1 MRELKFRAWDKKRK
15 VFIYIE
21 LRKNTYTCTLL
32 SSISFPLDA
41 SEWLQFTGLK
51 DKNGKEIY
59 EGNIVSGRYVDDLN
73 GETFVNEEIT
83 ELDPESPCRGYW
95 EDCEI
100 IGNIYENPELKN
112 LSGGKNNEKKDK
124 PQPV

>member
-1 MRELKFRAWDKKRK
+1 MRELKFRAWDKKTNKMASWELILKECNRFSFLILPSWNFMQ
-15 VFIYIE
+15 FIG
-21 LRKNTYTCTLL
+21 R
-32 SSISFPLDA
+32 
-41 SEWLQFTGLK
+41 K
-51 DKNGKEIY
+51 DKKGKEIY
-59 EGNIVSGRYVDDLN
+59 EGDVVKGRYVDDLN
-73 GETFVNEEIT
+73 GERFENDEIT